1 MKVTIIGNCQGDS
14 LAVCLRAMNP
24 ALDVEFIL
32 ITDLRNG
39 NRKAEDI
46 LALSDRVFIQ
56 PHVKADLVDF
66 PEDKI
71 SYFPAVAF
79 PAFHPDMTYV
89 TGVRKGG
96 DKETVH
102 SPMVIYHSAIAL
114 FGYINGVSIDDLC
127 GWYNRYVFNK
137 FGYFDVWDL
146 ARADLLAEGELA
158 NMPLGHMFELW
169 RSRGNFMYSFN
180 HPRLTVMADIARALL
195 VREGIPVINHNVA
208 DYLDDPLRGM
218 SIWPVYPHIA
228 ERLGLQGDLNFKSHE
243 PGVTYTIRQFLE
255 ISFQLYDQYERDTLS
270 ATTVSMDD
278 LRERLHVA
286 PLTDEAV
293 AQRRKNPYSGA
304 RAEQFW
310 RNAVAGTAPSELD
323 PVVDPRFAIQ
333 KAEKV
338 ATAGSCFAQHIARTL
353 ARSGFNYFVP
363 EQPAANVSE
372 DEARGRNYGVY
383 SARYGNIY
391 TVRQLLQLLQ
401 RVNGEFTPSDEVWA
415 RKDGRLVD
423 PFRPQIEPDGF
434 ADHAAL
440 SASREEHFTAVR
452 VMLREMDVF
461 VFTLGLTE
469 GWQSRYDG
477 AVFPLAP
484 AVAGGEMD
492 FETYEFVNFSAESIR
507 NDLFQ
512 VIDRLRV
519 INPGCRVILT
529 VSPVPLVATYEPRHA
544 LVATTYSKSVLRT
557 VADEARR
564 AFSHVEYFPSYEIIT
579 GHYNKGAYFSED
591 LRDVREEG
599 VKHVMGVFMKH
610 YAQGSGIESGSRS
623 PAQTAPVRPAPKTK
637 RKLFDVVCDEEA
649 ILNM

>member
-1 MKVTIIGNCQGDS
+1 MKITVIGNCQGDS
-14 LAVCLRAMNP
+14 LAICMRAMNP
-24 ALDVEFIL
+24 ALDVEFVL
-32 ITDLRNG
+32 ITDIRNG
-39 NRKAEDI
+39 TRNPVDI
-46 LALSDRVFIQ
+46 LAKSDKVFAQ
-56 PHVKADLVDF
+56 PHVKADLIDD
-66 PEDKI
+66 PDGKI
-71 SYFPAVAF
+71 SYFPAIAF

-96 DKETVH
+96 TKETVH

-114 FGYINGVSIDDLC
+114 FGYIHEVAIDDLC

-137 FGYFDVWDL
+137 FGYLDVWDS

-158 NMPLGHMFELW
+158 SMPLGFLFEQW
-169 RSRGNFMYSFN
+169 RLRGNFMYSFN
-180 HPRLTVMADIARALL
+180 HPRLGVMADIARALL
-195 VREGIPVINHNVA
+195 VREGLPIVNQNVA

-228 ERLGLQGDLNFKSHE
+228 DRLGLQGDLNFKSHE

-255 ISFQLYDQYERDTLS
+255 SSYHLYDLYERDTLS

-278 LRERLHVA
+278 LRTKLQVA
-286 PLTDEAV
+286 EPSEEV
-293 AQRRKNPYSGA
+293 SAQRRKNPYAGA
-304 RAEQFW
+304 RSEQFW
-310 RNAVAGTAPSELD
+310 RNSVAGVAPEALD

-333 KAEKV
+333 KSEKV

-363 EQPAANVSE
+363 EQPASDVDA
-372 DEARGRNYGVY
+372 DEARERNYGVY

-401 RVNGEFTPSDEVWA
+401 RVNGEFAPSDDAWT
-415 RKDGRLVD
+415 RRDGRLVD
-423 PFRPQIEPDGF
+423 PFRPQIEPEGF

-440 SASREEHFTAVR
+440 WASREEHFTAVR
-452 VMLREMDVF
+452 KMLQEMDVF

-519 INPGCRVILT
+519 INPGCRIILT
-529 VSPVPLVATYEPRHA
+529 VSPVPLIATYEPRHA

-564 AFSHVEYFPSYEIIT
+564 AFAHVEYFPSYEIIT

-591 LRDVREEG
+591 LREVREEG
-599 VKHVMGVFMKH
+599 VKHVMGVFMSH
-610 YAQGSGIESGSRS
+610 YALSEDSS
-623 PAQTAPVRPAPKTK
+623 PAPAAATAAEPARPTTPAK

>member
-1 MKVTIIGNCQGDS
+1 MKITVVGNCQGDS
-14 LAVCLRAMNP
+14 LAICLKAMNP
-24 ALDVEFIL
+24 NLDVEFIL
-32 ITDLRNG
+32 ITDIRNG
-39 NRKAEDI
+39 TRTPADI
-46 LALSDRVFIQ
+46 LSQSDKVFAQ
-56 PHVKADLVDF
+56 PHVKDDLGNDTEGKV
-66 PEDKI
+66 

-96 DKETVH
+96 EKETVH

-114 FGYINGVSIDDLC
+114 FGYIHEVSIDDLC

-137 FGYFDVWDL
+137 FGYFDVWDS

-158 NMPLGHMFELW
+158 GMPLGFLFEQW
-169 RSRGNFMYSFN
+169 RARGNFMYSFN
-180 HPRLTVMADIARALL
+180 HPRLAVIADIARALL
-195 VREGIPVINHNVA
+195 LREQLPIINQNVA
-208 DYLDDPLRGM
+208 DYLDDPLRSM

-243 PGVTYTIRQFLE
+243 PGVTYSIRQFLE
-255 ISFQLYDQYERDTLS
+255 ISYQLYDLYDRDTLS
-270 ATTVSMDD
+270 ATTVSMDE
-278 LRERLHVA
+278 LRKKLEVHE
-286 PLTDEAV
+286 LTEEA
-293 AQRRKNPYSGA
+293 AAHRRKNPYAGA
-304 RAEQFW
+304 RSEQFW
-310 RNAVAGTAPSELD
+310 RNSVAGVAPAALD
-323 PVVDPRFAIQ
+323 PVVDPRFSIQ
-333 KAEKV
+333 KKEKV

-353 ARSGFNYFVP
+353 AQSGFNYFVP
-363 EQPAANVSE
+363 EQPVDGVDG
-372 DEARGRNYGVY
+372 DEARERNYGVY

-401 RVNGEFTPSDEVWA
+401 RVNGEFVPSDDVWA

-423 PFRPQIEPDGF
+423 PFRPQIEPEGF

-440 SASREEHFTAVR
+440 VASREEHFTAVR
-452 VMLREMDVF
+452 KMLNEMDIF

-519 INPGCRVILT
+519 VNPRCKIILT
-529 VSPVPLVATYEPRHA
+529 VSPVPLIATYEPRHA

-564 AFSHVEYFPSYEIIT
+564 AFGHVEYFPSYEIIT

-591 LRDVREEG
+591 LREVREEG

-610 YAQGSGIESGSRS
+610 YAQSNEVAPPPVT
-623 PAQTAPVRPAPKTK
+623 PASEPVAKSK
-637 RKLFDVVCDEEA
+637 RKLFDIVCDEEA

>member
-1 MKVTIIGNCQGDS
+1 MKITVVGNCQGDS
-14 LAVCLRAMNP
+14 LAICLKAMNP
-24 ALDVEFIL
+24 NLDVEFIL
-32 ITDLRNG
+32 ITDIRNG
-39 NRKAEDI
+39 TRTPADI
-46 LALSDRVFIQ
+46 LSQSDKVFAQ
-56 PHVKADLVDF
+56 PHVKDDLGNDTEGKV
-66 PEDKI
+66 

-96 DKETVH
+96 EKETVH

-114 FGYINGVSIDDLC
+114 FGYIHEVSIDDLC

-137 FGYFDVWDL
+137 FGYFDVWDS

-158 NMPLGHMFELW
+158 GMPLGFLFEQW
-169 RSRGNFMYSFN
+169 RARGNFMYSFN
-180 HPRLTVMADIARALL
+180 HPRLAVMADIARALL
-195 VREGIPVINHNVA
+195 VREQLPIINQNVA
-208 DYLDDPLRGM
+208 DYLDDPLRSM

-243 PGVTYTIRQFLE
+243 PGVTYSIRQFLE
-255 ISFQLYDQYERDTLS
+255 VSYQLYDLYDRDTLS
-270 ATTVSMDD
+270 ATTVSMDE
-278 LRERLHVA
+278 LRKKLEVHE
-286 PLTDEAV
+286 LTEEA
-293 AQRRKNPYSGA
+293 AAHRRKNPYAGVRS
-304 RAEQFW
+304 EQFW
-310 RNAVAGTAPSELD
+310 RNSVAGVAPAALD
-323 PVVDPRFAIQ
+323 PVVDPRFSIQ
-333 KAEKV
+333 KNEKV

-353 ARSGFNYFVP
+353 AQSGFNYFVP
-363 EQPAANVSE
+363 EQPVDGVDG
-372 DEARGRNYGVY
+372 DEARERNYGVY

-401 RVNGEFTPSDEVWA
+401 RVNGEFVPSDDVWA

-423 PFRPQIEPDGF
+423 PFRPQIEPEGF

-440 SASREEHFTAVR
+440 VASREEHFTAVR
-452 VMLREMDVF
+452 KMLNEMDIF

-519 INPGCRVILT
+519 VNPGCKIILT
-529 VSPVPLVATYEPRHA
+529 VSPVPLIATYEPRHA

-564 AFSHVEYFPSYEIIT
+564 AFGHVEYFPSYEIIT

-591 LRDVREEG
+591 LREVREEG

-610 YAQGSGIESGSRS
+610 YAQSNKV
-623 PAQTAPVRPAPKTK
+623 APPPVTPAPEHVATSK
-637 RKLFDVVCDEEA
+637 RKLFDIVCDEEA

>member
-1 MKVTIIGNCQGDS
+1 MKITVVGNCQGDS
-14 LAVCLRAMNP
+14 LAICLKAMNP
-24 ALDVEFIL
+24 NLDVEFIL
-32 ITDLRNG
+32 ITDIRNG
-39 NRKAEDI
+39 TRTPADI
-46 LALSDRVFIQ
+46 LSQSDKVFAQ
-56 PHVKADLVDF
+56 PHVKDDLGNDTEGKV
-66 PEDKI
+66 

-96 DKETVH
+96 EKETVH

-114 FGYINGVSIDDLC
+114 FGYIHEVSIDDLC

-137 FGYFDVWDL
+137 FGYFDVWDS

-158 NMPLGHMFELW
+158 GMPLGFLFEQW
-169 RSRGNFMYSFN
+169 RARGNFMYSFN
-180 HPRLTVMADIARALL
+180 HPRLAVMADIARALL
-195 VREGIPVINHNVA
+195 VREQLPIINQNVA
-208 DYLDDPLRGM
+208 DYLDDPLRSM

-243 PGVTYTIRQFLE
+243 PGVTYSIRQFLE
-255 ISFQLYDQYERDTLS
+255 VSYQLYDLYDRDTLS
-270 ATTVSMDD
+270 ATTVSMDE
-278 LRERLHVA
+278 LRKKLEVHE
-286 PLTDEAV
+286 LTEEA
-293 AQRRKNPYSGA
+293 AAHRRKNPYAGVRS
-304 RAEQFW
+304 EQFW
-310 RNAVAGTAPSELD
+310 RNSLAGVAPAALD
-323 PVVDPRFAIQ
+323 PVVDPRFSIQ
-333 KAEKV
+333 KNEKV

-353 ARSGFNYFVP
+353 AQSGFNYFVP
-363 EQPAANVSE
+363 EQPVDGVDG
-372 DEARGRNYGVY
+372 DEARERNYGVY

-401 RVNGEFTPSDEVWA
+401 RVNGEFVPSDDVWA

-423 PFRPQIEPDGF
+423 PFRPQIEPEGF

-440 SASREEHFTAVR
+440 VASREEHFTAVR
-452 VMLREMDVF
+452 KMLNEMDIF

-519 INPGCRVILT
+519 VNPGCKIILT
-529 VSPVPLVATYEPRHA
+529 VSPVPLIATYEPRHA

-564 AFSHVEYFPSYEIIT
+564 AFGHVEYFPSYEIIT

-591 LRDVREEG
+591 LREVREEG

-610 YAQGSGIESGSRS
+610 YAQSNKV
-623 PAQTAPVRPAPKTK
+623 APPPVTPAPEHVATSK
-637 RKLFDVVCDEEA
+637 RKLFDIVCDEEA

>member
-1 MKVTIIGNCQGDS
+1 MKITVIGNCQGDS
-14 LAVCLRAMNP
+14 LAICLRAMNP
-24 ALDVEFIL
+24 SLDVDFVL
-32 ITDLRNG
+32 ITEIRNG
-39 NRKAEDI
+39 TRDVVDLIAK
-46 LALSDRVFIQ
+46 SDKVFAQ
-56 PHVKADLVDF
+56 PHVKADLADD
-66 PEDKI
+66 PENKV
-71 SYFPAVAF
+71 SFFPAIAF

-96 DKETVH
+96 EKETVH

-114 FGYINGVSIDDLC
+114 FGYIHGVAIDDLC

-137 FGYFDVWDL
+137 FGYFDVWNS
-146 ARADLLAEGELA
+146 ARADLLAEGDLA
-158 NMPLGHMFELW
+158 GMPLGFMFEQW
-169 RSRGNFMYSFN
+169 RARGNFMYTFN

-195 VREGIPVINHNVA
+195 VREGLPIINQNVA

-255 ISFQLYDQYERDTLS
+255 SSYQLYDLYERDTLS
-270 ATTVSMDD
+270 ATTVSMDE
-278 LRERLHVA
+278 LRKQLDVVEPSEEVA
-286 PLTDEAV
+286 

-304 RAEQFW
+304 RSEQFW
-310 RNAVAGTAPSELD
+310 RNAVAGVAAEALD
-323 PVVDPRFAIQ
+323 PVVEPRFTIQ
-333 KAEKV
+333 KSEKV

-363 EQPAANVSE
+363 EQPAPHIDE
-372 DEARGRNYGVY
+372 DEARERNYGVY

-401 RVNGEFTPSDEVWA
+401 RVNGEFTPSDDVWT

-440 SASREEHFTAVR
+440 WASREEHFAAVHK
-452 VMLREMDVF
+452 MLREMDIF

-469 GWQSRYDG
+469 GWRSRYDG

-492 FETYEFVNFSAESIR
+492 FETYEFVNFDAESIR

-519 INPGCRVILT
+519 INPSCRIILT
-529 VSPVPLVATYEPRHA
+529 VSPVPLIATYEPRHA

-564 AFSHVEYFPSYEIIT
+564 AFDHVEYFPSYEIIT
-579 GHYNKGAYFSED
+579 GHYNKGAYFSDD
-591 LRDVREEG
+591 LREVREEG
-599 VKHVMGVFMKH
+599 VKHVMGVFMNH
-610 YAQGSGIESGSRS
+610 YAESESTS
-623 PAQTAPVRPAPKTK
+623 SAIPVPTHRPAEPATPKK

-649 ILNM
+649 ILNI

>member
-1 MKVTIIGNCQGDS
+1 MKITVVGNCQGDS
-14 LAVCLRAMNP
+14 LAICLKAMNP
-24 ALDVEFIL
+24 DLDVEFIL
-32 ITDLRNG
+32 ITDIRNG
-39 NRKAEDI
+39 TRPPADI
-46 LALSDRVFIQ
+46 FSQSDKVFAQ
-56 PHVKADLVDF
+56 PHVKDDLGND
-66 PEDKI
+66 PEGKV

-89 TGVRKGG
+89 TGVRKDGE
-96 DKETVH
+96 KETVH

-114 FGYINGVSIDDLC
+114 FGYVHEVSIDDLC

-137 FGYFDVWDL
+137 FGYFDVWDS

-158 NMPLGHMFELW
+158 GLPLGFLFEQW
-169 RSRGNFMYSFN
+169 RARGNFMYSFN
-180 HPRLTVMADIARALL
+180 HPRLAVMADIARALL
-195 VREGIPVINHNVA
+195 VRERLPIINQNVA
-208 DYLDDPLRGM
+208 DYLDDPLRSM

-243 PGVTYTIRQFLE
+243 PGVTYSIRQFLE
-255 ISFQLYDQYERDTLS
+255 SSYQLYDLYERDTLS
-270 ATTVSMDD
+270 ATTVSMDE
-278 LRERLHVA
+278 LRKKLEVQE
-286 PLTDEAV
+286 LTEEA
-293 AQRRKNPYSGA
+293 AAHRRKNPYSGA
-304 RAEQFW
+304 RSEQFW
-310 RNAVAGTAPSELD
+310 RNSVAGVAPAALD
-323 PVVDPRFAIQ
+323 PVVDPRFSIQ
-333 KAEKV
+333 KNEKV

-363 EQPAANVSE
+363 EQPVDGVDG
-372 DEARGRNYGVY
+372 DEARERNYGVY

-401 RVNGEFTPSDEVWA
+401 RVNGEFVPSDDVWA

-423 PFRPQIEPDGF
+423 PFRPQIEPEGF

-440 SASREEHFTAVR
+440 VASREEHFTAVR
-452 VMLREMDVF
+452 KMLNEMDIF

-519 INPGCRVILT
+519 INPGCKIILT
-529 VSPVPLVATYEPRHA
+529 VSPVPLIATYEPRHA

-564 AFSHVEYFPSYEIIT
+564 AFGHVEYFPSYEIIT

-591 LRDVREEG
+591 LREVREEG
-599 VKHVMGVFMKH
+599 VKHVMGVFMNH
-610 YAQGSGIESGSRS
+610 YAQSEEVGPSLIT
-623 PAQTAPVRPAPKTK
+623 PASEPAKPAPTGK
-637 RKLFDVVCDEEA
+637 RKLFDIVCDEEA